1 MMLFAPWRN
10 DSGLLADVALILSGS
25 GARVGPG
32 FEKELGELMARYHD
46 APLADISLGVVMQEM
61 TQTALRH
68 GVRLP
73 ASLVLAT
80 KALAQMQLAAAELDP
95 ALDLVAV
102 TGSFVS
108 RLLLQRLR
116 KGMDPSKLVSNFLR
130 FRMRGARLIGVGRTI
145 H

>member
-1 MMLFAPWRN
+1 MAANTRERLVMMLFALWRN
-10 DSGLLADVALILSGS
+10 DSGLLADVTLILSGS

-32 FEKELGELMARYHD
+32 FEKELGELMTLYHD

-80 KALAQMQLAAAELDP
+80 KA
-95 ALDLVAV
+95 
-102 TGSFVS
+102 
-108 RLLLQRLR
+108 
-116 KGMDPSKLVSNFLR
+116 
-130 FRMRGARLIGVGRTI
+130 
-145 H
+145 